1 MRILIDI
8 NHPSHVHY
16 FRNFYKFMVDR
27 GHNVYCVSR
36 NKEIEHKLLH
46 LYNIPFLDRGKGKYG
61 KLGKFLYMIYAD
73 FKLFKVA
80 RKLKIDLFLNFLHP
94 YPSQVAKILH
104 KTSLVFSDTEHAK
117 LHHKL
122 TVPYVTKI
130 FTPDCYKIDL
140 GEKHIRFQ
148 GYMELAYLHPNY
160 YKPDPSIVK
169 ILGIKDSERFVI
181 VRFVSCTAAHD
192 FGHSGMSLKNKR
204 RAVLELSKWAKVFIS
219 SEEELP
225 EDLEEFKINIPVDKM
240 HDALYYSSLLFGESG
255 SMSSE
260 AAILGTPAIRINCNP
275 LGYLEDQE
283 NKYGLVYNF
292 GDSERE
298 QEQALE
304 KALEIVKDEKSREIY
319 RNKGQKLLAECVDTT
334 QFMIKEVLKYEQ
346 NAKPYLKELPN
357 ESMYANSIEK
367 T

>member
-16 FRNFYKFMVDR
+16 FRNFYRLMVDR
-27 GHNVYCVSR
+27 GHNVYFVSR
-36 NKEIEHKLLH
+36 NKEMEHKLLH
-46 LYNIPFLDRGKGKYG
+46 LYNIPFLDRGKGKNG
-61 KLGKFLYMIYAD
+61 KLGKLLYMIYAD
-73 FKLFKVA
+73 FMLLNIA

-122 TVPYVTKI
+122 TVPYATKV

-140 GEKHIRFQ
+140 GEKQIRFK

-160 YKPDPSIVK
+160 YKPDPSIIK
-169 ILGIKDSERFVI
+169 ILGIKDSEKFVI
-181 VRFVSCTAAHD
+181 VRFVSWAAAHD

-219 SEEELP
+219 SEVKLPEEL
-225 EDLEEFKINIPVDKM
+225 EGFRINIPFNKM

-255 SMSSE
+255 SMASE
-260 AAILGTPAIRINCNP
+260 AAILGTQAIRISFNR

-292 GDSERE
+292 TDSEQD
-298 QEQALE
+298 QEQAIE
-304 KALEIVKDEKSREIY
+304 KALEIIKDNIGKEKYFKKSE
-319 RNKGQKLLAECVDTT
+319 KLLADCIDTT
-334 QFMIKEVLKYEQ
+334 QFMIDEVLKYE
-346 NAKPYLKELPN
+346 
-357 ESMYANSIEK
+357 
-367 T
+367 